1 MIGKNILIAG
11 GAGYIGSH
19 VNKMVDQAGY
29 RTIVYDNLST
39 GNRKAVT
46 RGRFIQ
52 GDLADTEELD
62 QVFLEFSIDVVM
74 HFAAHI
80 DVGESVTHPAK
91 YYRNNV
97 INTINLLDVMARH
110 SVGTFIF
117 SSSAAIFG
125 NPQEIPITESHP
137 THPINPYGET
147 KLIVE
152 HILRDY
158 ANAYGLK
165 YTSLRYFNAA
175 GGDPDGEV
183 RNYKVKESNLIP
195 VVLRSLKRPNGSVTI
210 FGTDYPTPD
219 GTCIRDYIHIC
230 DLGQAHVNAM
240 TKLLDGAD
248 SACYNLGNGQG
259 FSVREVIDSAE
270 KTTGLPVNVVEGS
283 RRLGDPPILVADSK
297 KAKQAL
303 NWFPKFPSLDEM
315 IDHAWKAL

>member
-1 MIGKNILIAG
+1 MVGKNILIAG

-29 RTIVYDNLST
+29 RTIVYDNLTT

-52 GDLADTEELD
+52 GDLANTEELD

-74 HFAAHI
+74 HFAALI

-110 SVGTFIF
+110 SVRTFIF

-147 KLIVE
+147 KLTVE
-152 HILRDY
+152 HILQDY

-183 RNYKVKESNLIP
+183 RNYKSKESNLIP
-195 VVLRSLKRPNGSVTI
+195 VVLQSLKQPNGSVTI

-240 TKLLDGAD
+240 TRLLDGAD

-259 FSVREVIDSAE
+259 FSVREVINSAE

-283 RRLGDPPILVADSK
+283 RRLG
-297 KAKQAL
+297 
-303 NWFPKFPSLDEM
+303 
-315 IDHAWKAL
+315 